1 MSEMNVDM
9 LPAVFGPAIPESGS
23 LETTA
28 YCQSLYSVQVTLSLY
43 KARRNRRRMAVQ
55 LHSVLTSASE
65 VRGQRSAS
73 RHSNFTPG
81 KLLMLLSR
89 NNRLIQCL
97 GVMHTAKQSKAKHCA
112 KPCLSVSM

>member
-65 VRGQRSAS
+65 VRGQP
-73 RHSNFTPG
+73 HG
-81 KLLMLLSR
+81 
-89 NNRLIQCL
+89 
-97 GVMHTAKQSKAKHCA
+97 TATLPRENSLCFSPVTIA
-112 KPCLSVSM
+112 